1 MINSLLPKIKNHF
14 ANRKYFYLL
23 TFICLLQIFLAGQA
37 DLTNYDPNHDVISYR
52 KMAIAFPSIDYS
64 VGKPFAHRLLAPWL
78 VGSLFNDVDLGFTL
92 FNALFSILFIL
103 VLFYFI
109 KQNEISERIAFFITV
124 AFIFNRYF
132 IPNFAYE
139 PYRLADVLSNLM
151 LLLALI
157 SLEKKRYAMLLI
169 LSLVGILAKE
179 SALLIIPVGMAY
191 IFWNDQKNKLLM
203 FALFSILLFAVF
215 ISIRI
220 FIPIGQGISFTQ
232 AFLENWTK
240 LFSFE
245 AMAKQFFLAF
255 NPFFLIPLFT
265 YKDFFSFNKKNIQW
279 FVLLVF
285 VIFAS
290 LFGGDKERLM
300 FPYIPIYYLFVA
312 LMFQRLEER
321 RQIKLYVLISVL
333 FLCWIA
339 NLHHIWGIVKLPTR
353 EMSLAFALLG
363 GFIMLLIYLK
373 LRRERKILLVHK

>member
-1 MINSLLPKIKNHF
+1 
-14 ANRKYFYLL
+14 
-23 TFICLLQIFLAGQA
+23 
-37 DLTNYDPNHDVISYR
+37 
-52 KMAIAFPSIDYS
+52 
-64 VGKPFAHRLLAPWL
+64 
-78 VGSLFNDVDLGFTL
+78 
-92 FNALFSILFIL
+92 
-103 VLFYFI
+103 
-109 KQNEISERIAFFITV
+109 
-124 AFIFNRYF
+124 
-132 IPNFAYE
+132 
-139 PYRLADVLSNLM
+139 M

-265 YKDFFSFNKKNIQW
+265 YKDFFSFNKKNIHW

-285 VIFAS
+285 IAF
-290 LFGGDKERLM
+290 
-300 FPYIPIYYLFVA
+300 
-312 LMFQRLEER
+312 MFQKLEER

-363 GFIMLLIYLK
+363 GFITLLIYLK
-373 LRRERKILLVHK
+373 LKNERKVII